1 MFLAVSGVGRR
12 DADARYS
19 GVLRKIVDRLL
30 GAFSHFFL
38 IELNTALSIGMT
50 SAAHAHWTAR
60 RNDAHRAVS
69 SSSFARRPSAEKELN
84 VSTAPP
90 FFFVTLFLCIFHSN

>member
-30 GAFSHFFL
+30 GAFSHFFWNRAEHSF
-38 IELNTALSIGMT
+38 ID
-50 SAAHAHWTAR
+50 W
-60 RNDAHRAVS
+60 ND
-69 SSSFARRPSAEKELN
+69 
-84 VSTAPP
+84 
-90 FFFVTLFLCIFHSN
+90 